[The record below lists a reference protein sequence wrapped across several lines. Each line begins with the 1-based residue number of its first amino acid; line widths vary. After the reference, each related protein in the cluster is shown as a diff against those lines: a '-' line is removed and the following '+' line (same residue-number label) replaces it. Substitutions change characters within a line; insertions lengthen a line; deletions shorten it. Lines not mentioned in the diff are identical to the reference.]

1 MSLSAELEAALIL
14 HALAG
19 PGPAE
24 LTDLYRRL
32 GSFQAILTAA
42 PHSLPPASQVA
53 VRAYQANP
61 AAHCSAVRAAV
72 EPLLEVGIQILA
84 LGVSGYPA
92 LLAELTRPPL
102 ILYVR
107 GSVAALALPQIAI
120 VGSRQSSASGVD
132 TAGQFGEWLAASGF
146 AVTSGLAL
154 GIDAA
159 AHRGALRTG
168 ITIAVLGSGI
178 DRIYPRQH
186 QQLADAMVAGGGALV
201 SEFAPGTPPRAEHFP
216 RRNRIISGLSLGVLV
231 VEAAPRSGSLITA
244 RLALEQGRE
253 VFAVPGSIHNP
264 LAKGCH
270 QLLREGATLVE
281 TGDDIVAQLGGLLA
295 YQRAEAY
302 QRQEPKPDADVEPTG
317 ADDDAATTTLT
328 PAEIQVLQ
336 QMGFDP
342 IDLDSLVARTGF
354 AVATLS
360 GTLVGLELQGLV
372 SSRDGL
378 FTRLRRR
385 P

>member
-1 MSLSAELEAALIL
+1 MSMPAEIEAALVL

-42 PHSLPPASQVA
+42 PHTLPPASQAA
-53 VRAYQANP
+53 VRAYQTKP
-61 AAHCSAVRAAV
+61 AAHSDSVRAGV
-72 EPLLEVGIQILA
+72 EPLLAAGVQLLA
-84 LGVSGYPA
+84 LGVEGYPS
-92 LLAELTRPPL
+92 LLAELSRPPL

-107 GSVAALALPQIAI
+107 GSVTALSLPQIAI
-120 VGSRQSSASGVD
+120 VGSRQSSAGGIA
-132 TAGQFGEWLAASGF
+132 TGGRFGEWLAASGF

-186 QQLADAMVAGGGALV
+186 QQLAADIVASGGALV
-201 SEFAPGTPPRAEHFP
+201 SEFAPGSAPRPEHFP

-231 VEAAPRSGSLITA
+231 VEAALRSGSLITA
-244 RLALEQGRE
+244 RLAMEQGRE

-270 QLLREGATLVE
+270 QLLREGAALVE
-281 TGDDIVAQLGGLLA
+281 TGEDIVAQLGGLLA
-295 YQRAEAY
+295 YKRDEVLRY
-302 QRQEPKPDADVEPTG
+302 RQQVHSDVDGDQQGSVPT
-317 ADDDAATTTLT
+317 ATLT
-328 PAEIQVLQ
+328 TQENQVLQ

-342 IDLDSLVARTGF
+342 IDLDSLIARTGL
-354 AVATLS
+354 AVAVLS

-372 SSRDGL
+372 SSRDGR
-378 FTRLRRR
+378 FVRLR
-385 P
+385 